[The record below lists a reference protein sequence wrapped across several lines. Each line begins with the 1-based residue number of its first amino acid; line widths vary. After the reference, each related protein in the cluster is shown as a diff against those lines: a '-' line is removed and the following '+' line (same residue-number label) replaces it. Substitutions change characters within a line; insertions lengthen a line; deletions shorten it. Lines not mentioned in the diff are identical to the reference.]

1 MYTAPMTTS
10 MPTYGASIGYGSSYP
25 TTAYGGYGGYGATT
39 AYGSSYPAAT
49 TMAAPGTPIA

>member
-1 MYTAPMTTS
+1 MMPMTTA

-25 TTAYGGYGGYGATT
+25 TTSYGGYGGYGATT

>member
-1 MYTAPMTTS
+1 MMPMTTA

-25 TTAYGGYGGYGATT
+25 TTAYGGYGATT

>member
-1 MYTAPMTTS
+1 MMPMTTA

-25 TTAYGGYGGYGATT
+25 TTAYG
-39 AYGSSYPAAT
+39 SSYPATT